1 MSVYIYVNSIDR
13 HKERS
18 IENRSIENDKW
29 LEYGT
34 IKNTTKL
41 RRFSS
46 LKLINLNS
54 FRIPITLSSCEFGN
68 IRHLLSIVFVFF
80 FLFFSFKFEIY
91 GITSVPF
98 NAIISSLRFSN
109 FSSKSNTI

>member
-13 HKERS
+13 HKE
-18 IENRSIENDKW
+18 RSIENDKW

-54 FRIPITLSSCEFGN
+54 FRIQITLSSCEFGN

-80 FLFFSFKFEIY
+80 FLLFFSFKFEIY

-109 FSSKSNTI
+109 FSSKSNII

>member
-1 MSVYIYVNSIDR
+1 MSVYICVNSIDR
-13 HKERS
+13 YKERS

-46 LKLINLNS
+46 LKLTNLNS
-54 FRIPITLSSCEFGN
+54 FRIQITLSCCEFRN
-68 IRHLLSIVFVFF
+68 IPY
-80 FLFFSFKFEIY
+80 FLFIVLVFDRLF
-91 GITSVPF
+91 
-98 NAIISSLRFSN
+98 L
-109 FSSKSNTI
+109 